1 MGSISQPKHQCFIDI
16 VLLVPKIRSQKCSE
30 NGLRKSPLGSHSR
43 RDCSQISC
51 LQQSPA
57 FAEHPPP
64 VVDIICKQV
73 PLMSLGAPFL
83 SNESLSHSSSINSKL
98 AFFNCILWRECS
110 CSVEL
115 HLLLWGQI
123 IWSNIGP
130 PEVGGRERGWRVE
143 IYKRPFITVMTRWQ
157 SKLCEFVNGHFLD
170 IPIMVSFYIFTW
182 CVFFILHTGMLYL
195 MSLFSKI

>member
-1 MGSISQPKHQCFIDI
+1 M
-16 VLLVPKIRSQKCSE
+16 PKIRSQKCSE

-73 PLMSLGAPFL
+73 PLMSLGALSLCKFL
-83 SNESLSHSSSINSKL
+83 SNESSPHSSSINSKL
-98 AFFNCILWRECS
+98 AFFNSILWRECS

-143 IYKRPFITVMTRWQ
+143 IYKRHFIIVMTRWQ
-157 SKLCEFVNGHFLD
+157 SKLCEFVNRHFLD
-170 IPIMVSFYIFTW
+170 IPHGQFLYFHVM
-182 CVFFILHTGMLYL
+182 CVFHFTHRNVVYDVLIFKKYSTCWVFIPI
-195 MSLFSKI
+195 F